1 MTQTDRPPQAQE
13 PVVELRDI
21 RHGFEGVQAL
31 RGVGFA
37 VAAGEVVGLIGEN
50 GAGKSTL
57 VKILTG
63 VLQPDE
69 GTLLLHGEE
78 VRFANPRAARHAG
91 IAAMYQEP
99 LIFPDLSVAENI
111 FVGRQPSRSGFVD
124 WSEMR
129 DEARALLQ
137 RLGIELDPGTPAR
150 DLSVAERQ
158 LVEIAKALSLGARIV
173 LLDEPTAVLSAR
185 EVDRLLEI
193 VRRLR
198 EQGIT
203 LIYITHRLDEVMQVT
218 DRVVVLRDGEKV
230 ADVRTAETSIREL
243 VRVMVGQELAAL
255 EQRRRE
261 AKPGDDVVLAVHGL
275 TRYGYFEDV
284 SFQVRR
290 GEIVGV
296 FGLVGAGRT
305 EVAQALFG
313 IDPIDAG
320 EILLDGRP
328 FVPRSPRH
336 AIRSGVAYL
345 PENRLLNG
353 LVAQLSIRLNMTMTI
368 WQLLARLGIVRERP
382 VDRAVDDL
390 AGRVRLQRGSRRRA
404 ASTLSGGNQQK
415 VVLSKWL
422 ATHPKVLILDEPTHG
437 IDGGAKADVLRIVLE
452 HATAG
457 VAVVVISSELEE
469 IQDLSDRILV
479 MRAGRVSGEFVT
491 PVEKDDVL
499 HAAYGLQQRV
509 AAGGAG

>member
-1 MTQTDRPPQAQE
+1 MTQTLPDSAATGAAS
-13 PVVELRDI
+13 PVVELRGV

-31 RGVGFA
+31 RGVSFEVG
-37 VAAGEVVGLIGEN
+37 AGEVVGLIGEN

-69 GTLLLHGEE
+69 GTLLLHGEP
-78 VRFANPRAARHAG
+78 VRFGSPRAARHAG

-111 FVGRQPSRSGFVD
+111 FVGRQPFLR
-124 WSEMR
+124 
-129 DEARALLQ
+129 
-137 RLGIELDPGTPAR
+137 RLGIELDPKTPAR

-158 LVEIAKALSLGARIV
+158 LVEIAKALSLGAQIV
-173 LLDEPTAVLSAR
+173 ILDEPTAVLSAR

-198 EQGIT
+198 EHGIT
-203 LIYITHRLDEVMQVT
+203 LLYITHRLDEVMQVT

-230 ADVRTAETSIREL
+230 ADVRTAETTMRDL
-243 VRVMVGQELAAL
+243 VRSMVGQELAAL
-255 EQRRRE
+255 EQKRRDARPSE
-261 AKPGDDVVLAVHGL
+261 EVVLDVRDL

-290 GEIVGV
+290 GEILGV

-320 EILLDGRP
+320 RIVLDGHP
-328 FVPRSPRH
+328 FMPRSPRH
-336 AIRSGVAYL
+336 AIKSGVAYL

-353 LVAQLSIRLNMTMTI
+353 LVAPLAIRLNMTMTI
-368 WQLLARLGIVRERP
+368 WSALARLGIVRERP
-382 VDRAVDDL
+382 IDRSVDDL
-390 AGRVRLQRGSRRRA
+390 ARRVRLQRGSRRRP

-437 IDGGAKADVLRIVLE
+437 VDVGAKADVLRIVAE

-469 IQDLSDRILV
+469 IKDLSDRVIV
-479 MRAGRVSGEFVT
+479 MRAGTVSGEFPT
-491 PVEKDDVL
+491 PVDEDRVL
-499 HAAYGLQQRV
+499 AAAYGLQHET
-509 AAGGAG
+509 AETPT

>member
-1 MTQTDRPPQAQE
+1 VPDSEPP
-13 PVVELRDI
+13 PVAAPAVELRDI

-31 RGVGFA
+31 RGVSFD

-69 GTLLLHGEE
+69 GTLLIQGEQM
-78 VRFANPRAARHAG
+78 RFANPRAARNAG
-91 IAAMYQEP
+91 ISAMYQEP
-99 LIFPDLSVAENI
+99 LIFPDLSLAENI
-111 FVGRQPSRSGFVD
+111 FVGRQPARSTFVA
-124 WSEMR
+124 WGEMR
-129 DEARALLQ
+129 DEARTLLQ
-137 RLGIELDPGTPAR
+137 RLGIDLDPGTPAR

-173 LLDEPTAVLSAR
+173 ILDEPTAVLSAR
-185 EVDRLLEI
+185 EVERLLDI

-198 EQGIT
+198 AQGIT

-230 ADVRTAETSIREL
+230 ADVRTAETTMGDL

-261 AKPGDDVVLAVHGL
+261 LKPSDEVVLDVRGL

-284 SFQVRR
+284 SFQVHR
-290 GEIVGV
+290 GEILGV

-320 EILLDGRP
+320 EITLDGRS
-328 FVPRSPRH
+328 FGPRSPRH
-336 AIRSGVAYL
+336 AIRRGLAYL

-353 LVAQLSIRLNMTMTI
+353 LVAPLSIRLNMTMTI
-368 WQLLARLGIVRERP
+368 WQLLAVLGIVRERP
-382 VDRAVDDL
+382 IDRAANEL
-390 AGRVRLQRGSRRRA
+390 AERVRLQRGSRQRP
-404 ASTLSGGNQQK
+404 ASMLSGGNQQK

-437 IDGGAKADVLRIVLE
+437 IDVGAKADVLRIVLD
-452 HATAG
+452 HANAG
-457 VAVVVISSELEE
+457 VAVIVISSELEE

-479 MRAGRVSGEFVT
+479 MRAGSVSGEFVT

-499 HAAYGLQQRV
+499 HAAYGVQRG
-509 AAGGAG
+509 AAEVIG

>member
-1 MTQTDRPPQAQE
+1 LPDSEPPPQAS
-13 PVVELRDI
+13 PAVELHDI

-31 RGVGFA
+31 RGVSFDVG
-37 VAAGEVVGLIGEN
+37 AGEVVGLIGEN

-69 GTLLLHGEE
+69 GTLLLHGEQ

-111 FVGRQPSRSGFVD
+111 FVGRQPSQSGFVD
-124 WSEMR
+124 WSDMN
-129 DEARALLQ
+129 DQARASLQ
-137 RLGIELDPGTPAR
+137 RLGIELDPRTPAR
-150 DLSVAERQ
+150 ELSVAERQ

-173 LLDEPTAVLSAR
+173 ILDEPTAVLSAR

-198 EQGIT
+198 DHGIT
-203 LIYITHRLDEVMQVT
+203 LIYITHRLDEVLQVT

-243 VRVMVGQELAAL
+243 VRSMVGQELAAL

-261 AKPGDDVVLAVHGL
+261 QKPSEVVVLDVRGL

-290 GEIVGV
+290 GEILGV

-320 EILLDGRP
+320 EIVLEGRP
-328 FVPRSPRH
+328 FVPRSPRQ

-353 LVAQLSIRLNMTMTI
+353 LVAPLSIRLNMTMTI

-382 VDRAVDDL
+382 IDRSAEDL
-390 AGRVRLQRGSRRRA
+390 AHRVRLQRGDRRRP
-404 ASTLSGGNQQK
+404 ASMLSGGNQQK

-437 IDGGAKADVLRIVLE
+437 VDVGAKADVLRIVLE
-452 HATAG
+452 HANEG
-457 VAVVVISSELEE
+457 VSVVVISSELEE
-469 IQDLSDRILV
+469 IQDLSDRIVV
-479 MRAGRVSGEFVT
+479 MRAGTIRGEFTT

-499 HAAYGLQQRV
+499 TAAYGLQQHAV
-509 AAGGAG
+509 GTAG

>member
-1 MTQTDRPPQAQE
+1 MTQTLPDSESTRP
-13 PVVELRDI
+13 VFELRGI

-31 RGVGFA
+31 RGVGLELH
-37 VAAGEVVGLIGEN
+37 AGEVVGLIGEN

-69 GTLLLHGEE
+69 GELLLDGEPI
-78 VRFANPRAARHAG
+78 RLSSPRVARNSG
-91 IAAMYQEP
+91 VAAMYQEP
-99 LIFPDLSVAENI
+99 LIFPDLTVAENI
-111 FVGRQPSRSGFVD
+111 FVGRQPSRAGFVD
-124 WSEMR
+124 WSDMNDGAR
-129 DEARALLQ
+129 DLLR
-137 RLGIELDPGTPAR
+137 RLGVDLDPRTTAR

-173 LLDEPTAVLSAR
+173 ILDEPTAVLSAR

-193 VRRLR
+193 VGRLR
-198 EQGIT
+198 DQGIA
-203 LIYITHRLDEVMQVT
+203 LLYITHRLEEVMRVT

-230 ADVRTAETSIREL
+230 AEVTTAETTMREL
-243 VRVMVGQELAAL
+243 VRAMVGLELSAL
-255 EQRRRE
+255 EQQRRE
-261 AKPGDDVVLAVHGL
+261 KAAGEEVVLDVRGL

-290 GEIVGV
+290 GEILGV

-313 IDPIDAG
+313 IDPIDVG
-320 EILLDGRP
+320 SIELDGRS

-336 AIRSGVAYL
+336 AIRRGLAYL

-353 LVAQLSIRLNMTMTI
+353 LVAPLAIRLNMTMTI
-368 WQLLARLGIVRERP
+368 WQLLAAFGIVRERP
-382 VDRAVDDL
+382 IDRSAEEL
-390 AGRVRLQRGSRRRA
+390 AGRVRLQRGSRRRPT
-404 ASTLSGGNQQK
+404 SMLSGGNQQK

-437 IDGGAKADVLRIVLE
+437 IDVGAKADVLRIIAE
-452 HATAG
+452 HANAG
-457 VAVVVISSELEE
+457 IAVVVISSELEE
-469 IQDLSDRILV
+469 IQDLSDRIVV
-479 MRAGRVSGEFVT
+479 MRTGRVSGEFAT

-499 HAAYGLQQRV
+499 HAAYGLERQ
-509 AAGGAG
+509 ATGAGG